1 MSYTSDRLKMIRD
14 QIEGKFLFGY
24 QEVLDLVLIAWVARG
39 HVLLEGP
46 PGTAKTLSAKLLSHL
61 LSKSFKRIQ
70 FTTDMLPGDILGA
83 HLYSP
88 SKQEFHFIPG
98 PIFADFILA
107 DEINR
112 TPPRTQSALLEAMEE
127 RQVTIEGQARPLSPD
142 FFVIATQN
150 PFDYEGTFPLPEVQM
165 DRFLMKIAIQHA
177 PASVE
182 SEVLQGV
189 LKGTLPPDL
198 SLLKTVGLEREKVE
212 QEIAAVRLEPSLIR
226 YITEILEKTRT
237 HPMLL
242 SGVSLRGGISLLKCS
257 RILALLDGRDFV
269 TPDDI
274 KRLAV
279 PTLRHR
285 IKLNP
290 EAQVASLSDETLV
303 QEILKSVSFP
313 Q

>member
-1 MSYTSDRLKMIRD
+1 MSYTSEQAATIRSQLD
-14 QIEGKFLFGY
+14 GKFLFGY
-24 QEVLDLVLIAWVARG
+24 SELIDLVLVAFLSRG

-46 PGTAKTLSAKLLSHL
+46 PGTAKTLSAKLLSHIL
-61 LSKSFKRIQ
+61 AKSFKRIQ

-88 SKQEFHFIPG
+88 SKQEFQFIPG

-127 RQVTIEGQARPLSPD
+127 KQVTIEGKTHRLSPD
-142 FFVIATQN
+142 FFVMATQN

-165 DRFLMKIAIQHA
+165 DRFLMKLIIHHA
-177 PASVE
+177 APE
-182 SEVLQGV
+182 IETEV
-189 LKGTLPPDL
+189 LKGIISGVLPPDFTRL
-198 SLLKTVGLEREKVE
+198 HSVTLDREKVE
-212 QEIAAVRLEPSLIR
+212 AELQQIAVDSSLLR
-226 YITEILEKTRT
+226 YITEILDRTRK
-237 HPMLL
+237 HPMLI
-242 SGVSLRGGISLLKCS
+242 SGVSIRGGIALVKCA
-257 RILALLDGRDFV
+257 RAQALLEGRSFV

-274 KRLAV
+274 KRLAI

-290 EAQVASLSDETLV
+290 EAQVSSLSDESVL
-303 QEILKSVSFP
+303 QEIIGQVGFP
-313 Q
+313 K